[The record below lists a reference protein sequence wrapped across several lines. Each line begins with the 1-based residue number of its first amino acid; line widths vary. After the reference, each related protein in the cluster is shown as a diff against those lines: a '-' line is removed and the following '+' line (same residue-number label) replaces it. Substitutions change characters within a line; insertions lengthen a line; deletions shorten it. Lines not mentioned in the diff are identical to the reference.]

1 MADIPRSDQQGR
13 KADPK
18 LTGASRLGD
27 VDEGAVEAETGS
39 DQPAAAAGAAVDR
52 DGKLA
57 FDNTAPVPVD
67 SSDDAPELFK
77 RRLQFEDVLTPPPE
91 GVSLFGEWP
100 RRIDRGMDE
109 EKAAILGEGGVAQG
123 REQRSVTWRR
133 IHGAAQ
139 GARPSGDCA
148 GAVAAR
154 REPLPQVTAIGPNCR
169 LHPRSDHPLEELPRT
184 GRKLEL
190 QQLLP
195 HLFLRP
201 TQKDDIAGGSAWAS
215 ENAAPEVEELV
226 DGSEDR
232 AATPEIIAEIY
243 EPVTLSE
250 PFADAVVQLGETPR
264 LTVND
269 GDRPNTPGGP
279 QPGKSSVR
287 VRYPCSAVRR
297 GPHHPERSGGQQLFD
312 PLGCGGLVDALD
324 GGKLAHQPVESR
336 LIDLPFAVGLLRL
349 ARVPI

>member
-1 MADIPRSDQQGR
+1 LPA
-13 KADPK
+13 
-18 LTGASRLGD
+18 GASRLGD
-27 VDEGAVEAETGS
+27 VDNGAVDPEAGS
-39 DQPAAAAGAAVDR
+39 DQPAALAGAAVDR
-52 DGKLA
+52 YGKLA
-57 FDNTAPVPVD
+57 FDDTAPVPVGAP
-67 SSDDAPELFK
+67 DDTPETCERLF
-77 RRLQFEDVLTPPPE
+77 QFEDVLTPPPE
-91 GVSLFGEWP
+91 GVSLLGERP
-100 RRIDRGMDE
+100 RRFDRSVNE
-109 EKAAILGEGGVAQG
+109 EKTAILGERGVAQG
-123 REQRSVTWRR
+123 REQRSMTRRR
-133 IHGAAQ
+133 IHGATQ
-139 GARPSGDCA
+139 GAGPSGDCA

-169 LHPRSDHPLEELPRT
+169 LHPRSDHPLEELPRI

-201 TQKDDIAGGSAWAS
+201 AQKHDIAGGSAWAS

-243 EPVTLSE
+243 DPVTLSE
-250 PFADAVVQLGETPR
+250 PFADAIVQLGETPR

-287 VRYPCSAVRR
+287 ARYPCSAVWR

-349 ARVPI
+349 AGVTI